1 MPTAGLQQ
9 PNAASRRTMTRW
21 RTAWRRYA
29 RRASKRDGQLPA
41 TKVPAPARRARARHS
56 DRSCSYARTELRGHG
71 AHRCRLQED
80 GPVGARERR
89 RAGFGTPTSSSSPWI
104 RGAPHSGFATM
115 ISRMSWR
122 ISAVSLADARSRFPA
137 PPGSCRTCHVAFSS
151 DSPVSGFTW
160 DTYTQYQLHQP
171 TIQGFVCSDSKLMPH
186 ALELL
191 AEHGP
196 APPGRI
202 GDLLGPGLEGIRR
215 GLPTDCDTNA
225 APYLLYRVRR
235 PRGRR
240 AGVGA
245 DGVHED
251 PRAAAGGGG
260 RAQACHWPPKY
271 FRAPPDPG
279 CLQVHLDCG
288 PDNCKR

>member
-1 MPTAGLQQ
+1 
-9 PNAASRRTMTRW
+9 
-21 RTAWRRYA
+21 
-29 RRASKRDGQLPA
+29 
-41 TKVPAPARRARARHS
+41 
-56 DRSCSYARTELRGHG
+56 
-71 AHRCRLQED
+71 
-80 GPVGARERR
+80 
-89 RAGFGTPTSSSSPWI
+89 
-104 RGAPHSGFATM
+104 M

-260 RAQACHWPPKY
+260 RAQACHWPPSI
-271 FRAPPDPG
+271 FVLLPILGASRFISTAVQTIASADGSSAPPFWRRLCRWRPAG
-279 CLQVHLDCG
+279 G
-288 PDNCKR
+288 PWQG